1 MTRLSYLTADSNLER
16 IQDFR
21 YKGAEMPLLLAGG
34 FTRYFEH
41 HVPPGDFLKSVLSND
56 LTGSLRR
63 AESLELVE
71 LCVSF
76 LTWHAPP
83 QSWGSLDKVKA
94 WVETSSPP
102 LDRDLPFNNGE
113 LPFDWDPHQ
122 SEAP

>member
-1 MTRLSYLTADSNLER
+1 MAALPYLAGDSNLKR

-76 LTWHAPP
+76 LTWHAPT
-83 QSWGSLDKVKA
+83 QAWGSAEKVSR
-94 WVETSSPP
+94 WLQV
-102 LDRDLPFNNGE
+102 NGE
-113 LPFDWDPHQ
+113 LPFDWDTHL
-122 SEAP
+122 SEAPQ